1 MGTLESVLRRYYGG
15 NVRAAREIVEAR
27 HFERNCDADKRDHDF
42 RKANYRRNKWNYA
55 YEDKLNGRT
64 EK

>member
-1 MGTLESVLRRYYGG
+1 METIESALRRYYGG
-15 NVRAAREIVEAR
+15 NVRAARETAEAR
-27 HFERNCDADKRDHDF
+27 HFERNFDEDKRDHDF
-42 RKANYRRNKWNYA
+42 RIANYRRNKWNYA